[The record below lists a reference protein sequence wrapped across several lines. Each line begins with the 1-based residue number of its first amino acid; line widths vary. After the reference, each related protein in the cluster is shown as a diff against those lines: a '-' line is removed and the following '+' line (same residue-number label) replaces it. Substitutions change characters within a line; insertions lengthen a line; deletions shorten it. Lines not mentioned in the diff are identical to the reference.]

1 MPRGAR
7 PAFTLIELVMV
18 MVMIGLMV
26 AISAPRI
33 DIMGYRANTAI
44 QVVGTTVLAA
54 QRQAL
59 TQQHNVI
66 VRFDTAN
73 RRLRV
78 HQDRDND
85 GAVDPGEQLRAVPLG
100 ESIVF
105 GLGSAPARGSLT
117 TAITFTLTSNGDP
130 AVTFHRDGS
139 ASEAGGF
146 YMTTTRAIAGGDKPE
161 HSRLVVVERATGRSA
176 SYRYLG
182 GEWRKVY

>member
-18 MVMIGLMV
+18 MVLIGLMV

-44 QVVGTTVLAA
+44 QMVGTTVLTA

-73 RRLRV
+73 LRLRV

-85 GAVDPGEQLRAVPLG
+85 GVVDAGEQVRAVPLG

-105 GLGSAPARGSLT
+105 GRGDAPARGGLT
-117 TAITFTLTSNGDP
+117 QAVSFVRTSNGDQ

-146 YMTTTRAIAGGDKPE
+146 YMTTMRAAGDGVYPE
-161 HSRLVVVERATGRSA
+161 HSRLVVIERATGRS
-176 SYRYLG
+176 SSFRYLG
-182 GEWRKVY
+182 GQWRKVN